1 MVDRRRLLTDDE
13 ITAGLEPLSGWSRAG
28 DGDRIRAEFRF
39 PNFVRAFGFMTSVA
53 LLAEKFDHHP
63 EWFNVYGKV
72 DVELTNHDAGGI
84 TELDLHLAAKINDL
98 LASDSS

>member
-1 MVDRRRLLTDDE
+1 
-13 ITAGLEPLSGWSRAG
+13 
-28 DGDRIRAEFRF
+28 
-39 PNFVRAFGFMTSVA
+39 MTSVA